1 MNPLIVH
8 LHGRRGGVLK
18 DDGRRMVFRYD
29 AAWLADTGALPLSR
43 QLPLQSEPLEDQG
56 VNVFF
61 GGLLPEADA
70 IGNPLALPE
79 LQNEIIRHRVTQ
91 RAEKMLEHLDKI
103 KGEISPH

>member
-1 MNPLIVH
+1 MTAVAWSSVMMP
-8 LHGRRGGVLK
+8 HGWRRQEPCHCHVNC
-18 DDGRRMVFRYD
+18 
-29 AAWLADTGALPLSR
+29 
-43 QLPLQSEPLEDQG
+43 PLQSEPFEDQG

-103 KGEISPH
+103 KGEVSRH